1 MLRKYG
7 AFLRPLLMSIWLE
20 TLTYVESLEDNNIM
34 LPNHAYLCQDALD
47 AMAFTPFTIPHV

>member
-1 MLRKYG
+1 
-7 AFLRPLLMSIWLE
+7 MSIWLE
-20 TLTYVESLEDNNIM
+20 TWTYVESLEDNNIM